1 MTAAPTARPAPP
13 DPPIGTVIPDAPAA
27 SGPASPTA
35 RVPDRAAPGGGVAV
49 RALSGVQKAAFV
61 LMNMSTERAAAVLR
75 NLGEAEALEIT
86 TEMSRLRAADGRDA
100 ERAITAFRAQLARAE
115 LPAARSGRKAAADL
129 LQASF
134 EPDRAASMIERIEA
148 PGGTAAFAFLE
159 PIEPPRIVELLR
171 FESAETV
178 AFVLVQLPPGFAA
191 KILMLHAPDRRID
204 IAQCVATMGTPVP
217 EAAAVVADVLRTRA
231 RNQAAQPQG
240 AEPDPD
246 ETPVAQVQPLVD
258 IMNHAEPAAE
268 GDLLAGLRDRDSELA
283 DQVRAKLL
291 AFEDVPRLQDRDLQQ
306 VLRGLDVAQLALAL
320 KGAPEEIAAAIKANM
335 SERNRTAL
343 EEEAAELGRVPKKAV
358 EEARN
363 LVVRAIR
370 ELSGTAGL
378 KLKPKDGAAEAEPSA
393 EAQEQEDEFVD

>member
-1 MTAAPTARPAPP
+1 MA
-13 DPPIGTVIPDAPAA
+13 
-27 SGPASPTA
+27 
-35 RVPDRAAPGGGVAV
+35 
-49 RALSGVQKAAFV
+49 
-61 LMNMSTERAAAVLR
+61 
-75 NLGEAEALEIT
+75 
-86 TEMSRLRAADGRDA
+86 RLRSADGRDA
-100 ERAITAFRAQLARAE
+100 AKALSAFRAELAKAE
-115 LPAARSGRKAAADL
+115 LPPARSGREVAASL

-134 EPDRAASMIERIEA
+134 EPDRAASMIERIGA

-159 PIEPPRIVELLR
+159 PLEPPKIVELLR
-171 FESAETV
+171 FESPETV
-178 AFVLVQLPPGFAA
+178 AFVLVQLAPGFAA
-191 KILMLHAPDRRID
+191 KILMAHESDRRLD

-231 RNQAAQPQG
+231 RNAAAKPQG
-240 AEPDPD
+240 AEPEED
-246 ETPVAQVQPLVD
+246 EAPAARVQPLVD

-306 VLRGLDVAQLALAL
+306 VLRGIDVARLAVAL
-320 KGAPEEIAAAIKANM
+320 KGAPEEIADAIRANM

-343 EEEAAELGRVPKKAV
+343 AEEAAELGRLPRKMV

-370 ELSGTAGL
+370 ELAGATGL
-378 KLKPKDGAAEAEPSA
+378 KLKPAAGAEPVESPAEAE
-393 EAQEQEDEFVD
+393 EQEEEYVD

>member
-1 MTAAPTARPAPP
+1 VSAPSAVAPPAPTTRP
-13 DPPIGTVIPDAPAA
+13 DPAGQ
-27 SGPASPTA
+27 
-35 RVPDRAAPGGGVAV
+35 PGGGAVAV
-49 RALSGVQKAAFV
+49 RGLSGVQKVALV

-75 NLGEAEALEIT
+75 NLDEAQALEVT
-86 TEMSRLRAADGRDA
+86 TEMSRLRSADGRDA
-100 ERAITAFRAQLARAE
+100 VKAVQAFRAQLKKAE
-115 LPAARSGRKAAADL
+115 LPAARSGKEAAASL

-159 PIEPPRIVELLR
+159 PLEPPRIVELLR
-171 FESAETV
+171 FESPETV
-178 AFVLVQLPPGFAA
+178 AFVLVQLAPGFAA
-191 KILMLHAPDRRID
+191 KILMAHHPDRRID

-231 RNQAAQPQG
+231 RNAAAKPVGTEPEEDQAPA
-240 AEPDPD
+240 AR
-246 ETPVAQVQPLVD
+246 VQPLVD

-268 GDLLAGLRDRDSELA
+268 GDLLAGLRDRDSDLA

-306 VLRGLDVAQLALAL
+306 VLRGLDVAQLAVAL
-320 KGAPEEIAAAIKANM
+320 KGAPEEIADAIKANM

-343 EEEAAELGRVPKKAV
+343 GEEAAELGRLPRKTV

-370 ELSGTAGL
+370 ELAGTAGL
-378 KLKPKDGAAEAEPSA
+378 QLKPMAGAEPIA
-393 EAQEQEDEFVD
+393 AAADDQEEEEDYVD

>member
-1 MTAAPTARPAPP
+1 VAPPAPAAEAVPTAAP
-13 DPPIGTVIPDAPAA
+13 AA
-27 SGPASPTA
+27 
-35 RVPDRAAPGGGVAV
+35 VAV
-49 RALSGVQKAAFV
+49 RGLSGVQKAALV

-75 NLGEAEALEIT
+75 NLGEAQALEIT
-86 TEMSRLRAADGRDA
+86 TEMARLRSADGRDA
-100 ERAITAFRAQLARAE
+100 AKALSAFRAELAKAE
-115 LPAARSGRKAAADL
+115 LPPARSGREVAASL

-134 EPDRAASMIERIEA
+134 EPDRAASMIERIGA

-159 PIEPPRIVELLR
+159 PLEPPKIVELLR
-171 FESAETV
+171 FESPETV
-178 AFVLVQLPPGFAA
+178 AFVLVQLAPGFAA
-191 KILMLHAPDRRID
+191 KILMAHEPSRRLD

-231 RNQAAQPQG
+231 RNAAAKPQG
-240 AEPDPD
+240 AEPEED
-246 ETPVAQVQPLVD
+246 EAPAARVQPLVD

-306 VLRGLDVAQLALAL
+306 VLRGIDVARLAVAL
-320 KGAPEEIAAAIKANM
+320 KGAPEEIAEAVRANM

-343 EEEAAELGRVPKKAV
+343 AEEAAELGRLPRKTV

-370 ELSGTAGL
+370 ELAGTTGL
-378 KLKPKDGAAEAEPSA
+378 KLKPAVGAEPVAAPAEAE
-393 EAQEQEDEFVD
+393 EQEEEYVD

>member
-1 MTAAPTARPAPP
+1 VTAPAVAPPAPTVPATPP
-13 DPPIGTVIPDAPAA
+13 AQ
-27 SGPASPTA
+27 
-35 RVPDRAAPGGGVAV
+35 GGAVAV
-49 RALSGVQKAAFV
+49 RGLSGVQKAALV

-75 NLGEAEALEIT
+75 NLGEAQALEIT
-86 TEMSRLRAADGRDA
+86 TEMARLRSADGRDA
-100 ERAITAFRAQLARAE
+100 EKALRAFRAQLAKAE
-115 LPAARSGRKAAADL
+115 LPAARSGKEAATSL

-159 PIEPPRIVELLR
+159 PLEPPRIVELLR
-171 FESAETV
+171 FESPETV
-178 AFVLVQLPPGFAA
+178 AFVLVQLAPGFAA
-191 KILMLHAPDRRID
+191 KILMAHEPDRRVD

-231 RNQAAQPQG
+231 RNAAAKPAG
-240 AEPDPD
+240 AEPED
-246 ETPVAQVQPLVD
+246 EVPAARVQPLVD

-268 GDLLAGLRDRDSELA
+268 GDLLAGLRDRDSDLA

-306 VLRGLDVAQLALAL
+306 VLRGLDVAQLAVAL
-320 KGAPEEIAAAIKANM
+320 KGAPEEIADAIKANM
-335 SERNRTAL
+335 SERNRTSLA
-343 EEEAAELGRVPKKAV
+343 EEAAELGRLPKKTV

-370 ELSGTAGL
+370 ELAGTTGL
-378 KLKPKDGAAEAEPSA
+378 QLKPAAGAEPVA
-393 EAQEQEDEFVD
+393 AIAAGEQDQEEEEYVD

>member
-1 MTAAPTARPAPP
+1 VSAPSAVAPPAPTAVPATRP
-13 DPPIGTVIPDAPAA
+13 
-27 SGPASPTA
+27 GPAGQ
-35 RVPDRAAPGGGVAV
+35 PGGGAVAV
-49 RALSGVQKAAFV
+49 RGLSGVQKVALV

-75 NLGEAEALEIT
+75 NLDEAQALEVT
-86 TEMSRLRAADGRDA
+86 TEMSRLRSADGRDA
-100 ERAITAFRAQLARAE
+100 VKAVQAFRAQLKKAE
-115 LPAARSGRKAAADL
+115 LPAARSGKEAAASL

-159 PIEPPRIVELLR
+159 PLEPPRIVELLR
-171 FESAETV
+171 FESPETV
-178 AFVLVQLPPGFAA
+178 AFVLVQLAPGFAA
-191 KILMLHAPDRRID
+191 KILMAHHPDRRID

-231 RNQAAQPQG
+231 RNAAAKPVGTEPEEDQAPA
-240 AEPDPD
+240 AR
-246 ETPVAQVQPLVD
+246 VQPLVD

-268 GDLLAGLRDRDSELA
+268 GDLLAGLRDRDSDLA

-306 VLRGLDVAQLALAL
+306 VLRGLDVAQLAVAL
-320 KGAPEEIAAAIKANM
+320 KGAPEEIADAIKANM

-343 EEEAAELGRVPKKAV
+343 GEEAAELGRLPRKTV

-370 ELSGTAGL
+370 ELAGTAGL
-378 KLKPKDGAAEAEPSA
+378 QLKPVAGAEPIA
-393 EAQEQEDEFVD
+393 AAADDQEEEEDYVD

>member
-1 MTAAPTARPAPP
+1 VSAPSAVAPPAPTAVPATRP
-13 DPPIGTVIPDAPAA
+13 
-27 SGPASPTA
+27 GPAGQ
-35 RVPDRAAPGGGVAV
+35 PGGGAVAV
-49 RALSGVQKAAFV
+49 RGLSGVQKVALV

-75 NLGEAEALEIT
+75 NLDEAQALEVT
-86 TEMSRLRAADGRDA
+86 TEMSRLRSADGRDA
-100 ERAITAFRAQLARAE
+100 VKAVQAFRAQLKKAE
-115 LPAARSGRKAAADL
+115 LPAARSGKEAAASL

-159 PIEPPRIVELLR
+159 PLEPPRIVELLR
-171 FESAETV
+171 FESPETV
-178 AFVLVQLPPGFAA
+178 AFVLVQLAPGFAA
-191 KILMLHAPDRRID
+191 KILMAHHPDRRID

-231 RNQAAQPQG
+231 RNAAAKPVGTEPEEDQAPA
-240 AEPDPD
+240 AR
-246 ETPVAQVQPLVD
+246 VQPLVD

-268 GDLLAGLRDRDSELA
+268 GDLLAGLRDRDSDLA

-306 VLRGLDVAQLALAL
+306 VLRGLDVAQLAVAL
-320 KGAPEEIAAAIKANM
+320 KGAPEEIADAIKANM

-343 EEEAAELGRVPKKAV
+343 GEEAAELGRLPRKAV

-370 ELSGTAGL
+370 ELAGTAGL
-378 KLKPKDGAAEAEPSA
+378 QLKPVAGAEPIA
-393 EAQEQEDEFVD
+393 AAADDQEEEEDYVD